1 MAMNKIVVSTDCIC
15 DLPLKLIEKYSIPMM
30 YYYVSVDEFRFRDI
44 KEIDS
49 TSVLEYL
56 DDNKKATSNS
66 APEEEYKTFFEENTK
81 EGNTLIHIT
90 TSKQISDGYK
100 NAFEASK
107 NMDNVFVVDS
117 CKISGAMGILV
128 VTAADLAKKGA
139 TVEIILK
146 ELEKVREKIE
156 CTFILRSAD
165 CLTYNSRLDNR
176 ISDLLNTLSL
186 HPVMSVKNRK
196 LIFEKFIAGNE
207 KQYIRSYVRDI
218 LYHPSDIDDSMLIIN
233 TVGFSYE
240 MQQFIVSET
249 KKYIDFKHIYVEKA
263 SATISCNCGAGTFG
277 LLFKRR

>member
-1 MAMNKIVVSTDCIC
+1 MNKIVVSTDCVC
-15 DLPLKLIEKYSIPMM
+15 DLPLKLIEKYSIPVM
-30 YYYVSVDEFRFRDI
+30 YYYVSIDGFRFRDI

-56 DDNKKATSNS
+56 EDNKKATSKS

-81 EGNTLIHIT
+81 EGNILIHIT
-90 TSKQISDGYK
+90 SSKQLSDGYK

-107 NMDNVFVVDS
+107 NMENIFVVDS
-117 CKISGAMGILV
+117 CKISGSMGLLV
-128 VTAADLAKKGA
+128 ITAADLAKKGA

-156 CTFILRSAD
+156 CSFVLKSAD
-165 CLTYNSRLDNR
+165 SLTQNSRVDQR

-186 HPVMSVKNRK
+186 HPVMSVRNRK
-196 LIFEKFIAGNE
+196 LIFEKFIPGNE
-207 KQYIRSYVRDI
+207 KQYIRSYIKEV
-218 LYHPSDIDDSMLIIN
+218 LYHPSDIDDNMLIVN

-249 KKYIDFKHIYVEKA
+249 KKYVDFKHIYVEKA
-263 SATISCNCGAGTFG
+263 SATISCNCGSGTFG
-277 LLFKRR
+277 LLFIRK

>member
-1 MAMNKIVVSTDCIC
+1 MNKIVVSTDCVC
-15 DLPLKLIEKYSIPMM
+15 DLPLKLIEKYSIPVM
-30 YYYVSVDEFRFRDI
+30 YYYVSIDGFRFRDI

-56 DDNKKATSNS
+56 EDNKKATSKS

-81 EGNTLIHIT
+81 EGNILIHIT
-90 TSKQISDGYK
+90 SSKQLSDGYK

-107 NMDNVFVVDS
+107 NMENIFVVDS
-117 CKISGAMGILV
+117 CKISGAMGLLV
-128 VTAADLAKKGA
+128 ITAADLAKKGA

-156 CTFILRSAD
+156 CSFVLKSAD
-165 CLTYNSRLDNR
+165 SLTQNSRVDQR

-186 HPVMSVKNRK
+186 HPVMSVRNRK
-196 LIFEKFIAGNE
+196 LIFEKFIPGNE
-207 KQYIRSYVRDI
+207 KQYIRSYIKEV
-218 LYHPSDIDDSMLIIN
+218 LYHPSDIDDNMLIVN

-249 KKYIDFKHIYVEKA
+249 KKYVDFKHIYVEKA
-263 SATISCNCGAGTFG
+263 SATISCNCGSGTFG
-277 LLFKRR
+277 LLFIRK

>member
-1 MAMNKIVVSTDCIC
+1 MNKIVVSTDCIC
-15 DLPLKLIEKYSIPMM
+15 DLPLKLIEKYSIPVM
-30 YYYVSVDEFRFRDI
+30 YYYINIDKFRFRDI

-49 TSVLEYL
+49 NSVLEYL
-56 DDNKKATSNS
+56 EDNKRATSMS
-66 APEEEYKTFFEENTK
+66 APEKEYRTFFEENTK
-81 EGNTLIHIT
+81 DGNILIHIT
-90 TSKQISDGYK
+90 SSKQISDGYK

-107 NMDNVFVVDS
+107 DMDNIFVVDS
-117 CKISGAMGILV
+117 CKISGSMGILV
-128 VTAADLAKKGA
+128 ATAADLAKKGA

-156 CTFILRSAD
+156 CSFILRSAD
-165 CLTYNSRLDNR
+165 CLTYNNRLDHR
-176 ISDLLNTLSL
+176 ISDLLNTLSI

-196 LIFEKFIAGNE
+196 LTFEKFILGNE
-207 KQYIRSYVRDI
+207 KLYIRSYIRDV
-218 LYHPSDIDDSMLIIN
+218 LYHSSDIDDSMLIVN

-249 KKYIDFKHIYVEKA
+249 KKYVDFKHIYVEKA

>member
-1 MAMNKIVVSTDCIC
+1 MNKIVVSTDCVC
-15 DLPLKLIEKYSIPMM
+15 DLPLKLIEKYAIPVM
-30 YYYVSVDEFRFRDI
+30 YYYVSIDGFRFRDI

-56 DDNKKATSNS
+56 EDNKKATSKS

-81 EGNTLIHIT
+81 EGNILIHIT
-90 TSKQISDGYK
+90 SSKQLSDGYK

-107 NMDNVFVVDS
+107 NMENIFVVDS
-117 CKISGAMGILV
+117 CKISGAMGLLV
-128 VTAADLAKKGA
+128 ITAADLAKKGA

-156 CTFILRSAD
+156 CSFVLKSAD
-165 CLTYNSRLDNR
+165 SLTQNSRVDQR

-186 HPVMSVKNRK
+186 HPVMSVRNRK
-196 LIFEKFIAGNE
+196 LIFEKFIPGNE
-207 KQYIRSYVRDI
+207 KQYIRSYIKEV
-218 LYHPSDIDDSMLIIN
+218 LYHPSDIDDNMLIVN

-249 KKYIDFKHIYVEKA
+249 KKYVDFKHIYVEKA
-263 SATISCNCGAGTFG
+263 SATISCNCGSGTFG
-277 LLFKRR
+277 LLFIRK

>member
-1 MAMNKIVVSTDCIC
+1 MNKIVVSTDCVC
-15 DLPLKLIEKYSIPMM
+15 DLPLKLIEKYSIPVM
-30 YYYVSVDEFRFRDI
+30 YYYVSIDGFRFRDI

-56 DDNKKATSNS
+56 EDNKKATSKS

-81 EGNTLIHIT
+81 EGNILIHIT
-90 TSKQISDGYK
+90 SSKQLSDGYK

-107 NMDNVFVVDS
+107 NMENIFVVDS
-117 CKISGAMGILV
+117 CKISGSMGLLV
-128 VTAADLAKKGA
+128 ITAADLAKKGA

-156 CTFILRSAD
+156 CSFVLKSAD
-165 CLTYNSRLDNR
+165 SLTQNSRVDQR

-186 HPVMSVKNRK
+186 HPVMSVRNRK
-196 LIFEKFIAGNE
+196 LIFEKFIPGNE
-207 KQYIRSYVRDI
+207 KQYIRSYIKEV
-218 LYHPSDIDDSMLIIN
+218 LYHPSDIDDNMLIVN

-249 KKYIDFKHIYVEKA
+249 KRYVDFKHIYVEKA
-263 SATISCNCGAGTFG
+263 SATISCNCGSGTFG
-277 LLFKRR
+277 LLFIRK

>member
-1 MAMNKIVVSTDCIC
+1 MNKIVVSTDCIC
-15 DLPLKLIEKYSIPMM
+15 DLPLKLIEKYSIPVM
-30 YYYVSVDEFRFRDI
+30 YYYINIDKFRFRDI

-49 TSVLEYL
+49 NSVLEYL
-56 DDNKKATSNS
+56 EDNKRATSMS
-66 APEEEYKTFFEENTK
+66 APEKEYRTFFEENTK
-81 EGNTLIHIT
+81 DGNILIHIT
-90 TSKQISDGYK
+90 SSKQISDGYK

-107 NMDNVFVVDS
+107 DMDNIFVVDS

-156 CTFILRSAD
+156 CSFILRSAD
-165 CLTYNSRLDNR
+165 CLTYNSRLDHR
-176 ISDLLNTLSL
+176 VSDLLNTLSI

-196 LIFEKFIAGNE
+196 LTFEKFILGNE
-207 KQYIRSYVRDI
+207 KLYIRSYIRDV
-218 LYHPSDIDDSMLIIN
+218 LYHSSDIDDSMLIVN

-249 KKYIDFKHIYVEKA
+249 KKYVDFKHIYVEKA

-277 LLFKRR
+277 LLFMRK

>member
-1 MAMNKIVVSTDCIC
+1 MNKIVVSTDCIC
-15 DLPLKLIEKYSIPMM
+15 DLPLKLIERYSIPVM
-30 YYYVSVDEFRFRDI
+30 YYYINIDEFRFRDI

-56 DDNKKATSNS
+56 EDNKKATSTS

-81 EGNTLIHIT
+81 EGNILIHIT
-90 TSKQISDGYK
+90 SSKQLSDGYK

-107 NMDNVFVVDS
+107 NMENVFVVDS

-128 VTAADLAKKGA
+128 VTAADLARKGA

-156 CTFILRSAD
+156 CSFVLKSAD
-165 CLTYNSRLDNR
+165 SLTQNSRMDQR
-176 ISDLLNTLSL
+176 ITDLLNTLSV

-196 LIFEKFIAGNE
+196 LTFEKFILGNE
-207 KQYIRSYVRDI
+207 KQYIRSYIKDV
-218 LYHPSDIDDSMLIIN
+218 LYHPSDIDDNLLIIN

-240 MQQFIVSET
+240 MQQFIISET
-249 KKYIDFKHIYVEKA
+249 KKYVDFKHIYVEKA
-263 SATISCNCGAGTFG
+263 SATISCNCGSGTFG
-277 LLFKRR
+277 LLFMRR

>member
-1 MAMNKIVVSTDCIC
+1 MTRIVVSTDCIC
-15 DLPLKLIEKYSIPMM
+15 DLPLKLIERYSIPVM
-30 YYYVSVDEFRFRDI
+30 YYYINIDEFRFRDI

-56 DDNKKATSNS
+56 EDNKKATSTS

-81 EGNTLIHIT
+81 EGNILIHIT
-90 TSKQISDGYK
+90 SSKQLSDGYK

-107 NMDNVFVVDS
+107 NMENVFVVDS

-128 VTAADLAKKGA
+128 VTAADLARKGA

-156 CTFILRSAD
+156 CSFVLKSAD
-165 CLTYNSRLDNR
+165 SLTQNSRMDQR
-176 ISDLLNTLSL
+176 ITDLLNTLSV

-196 LIFEKFIAGNE
+196 LIFEKFILGNE
-207 KQYIRSYVRDI
+207 KQYIRSYIKDV
-218 LYHPSDIDDSMLIIN
+218 LYHPSDIDDNLLIIN

-240 MQQFIVSET
+240 MQQFIISET
-249 KKYIDFKHIYVEKA
+249 KKYVDFKHIYVEKA
-263 SATISCNCGAGTFG
+263 SATISCNCGSGTFG
-277 LLFKRR
+277 LLFMRR

>member
-1 MAMNKIVVSTDCIC
+1 MTRIVVSTDCIC
-15 DLPLKLIEKYSIPMM
+15 DLPLKLIERYSIPVM
-30 YYYVSVDEFRFRDI
+30 YYYINIDEFRFRDI

-56 DDNKKATSNS
+56 EDNKKATSTS

-81 EGNTLIHIT
+81 EGNILIHIT
-90 TSKQISDGYK
+90 SSKQLSDGYK

-107 NMDNVFVVDS
+107 NMENVFVVDS

-128 VTAADLAKKGA
+128 VTAADLARKGA

-156 CTFILRSAD
+156 CSFVLKSAD
-165 CLTYNSRLDNR
+165 SLTQNSRMDQR
-176 ISDLLNTLSL
+176 ITDLLNTLSV

-196 LIFEKFIAGNE
+196 LIFEKFILGNE
-207 KQYIRSYVRDI
+207 KQYIRSYIKAV
-218 LYHPSDIDDSMLIIN
+218 LYHPSDIDDNLLIIN

-240 MQQFIVSET
+240 MQQFIISET
-249 KKYIDFKHIYVEKA
+249 KKYVDFKHIYVEKA
-263 SATISCNCGAGTFG
+263 SATISCNCGSGTFG
-277 LLFKRR
+277 LLFMRR